1 MTALRKTTAALI
13 SDAAPF
19 AIRAERA
26 SDVAAREALLDACFG
41 DNRHTRTCQ
50 RLRDGRAPAEGLAL
64 SAVRQGRVVGSVRLW
79 HVSAGG
85 IPALMLGP
93 LAVEASSRQLGVGAA
108 LMDHA
113 LAAAKARGHRAVILL
128 GDAPYYA
135 RFGFSAAKTGEL
147 SLPGAFER
155 DRLLGLELSE
165 GALDDAWGMIAP
177 TGAPLPKPKAGPT
190 RQEGTSSCRAWL
202 DAMPENLPEP
212 SAGAASTLPQRH
224 HHGAPDR
231 DLGHD
236 RAGPPGAPLGR
247 LRAGGLRRCQAIPI
261 APRGVAHSGEKPL
274 NRAKPARIIPSPSH
288 DRGSDAPSPD
298 FNRLAL

>member
-1 MTALRKTTAALI
+1 MTALRKTTVALL

-64 SAVRQGRVVGSVRLW
+64 SAVRQGQLVGTVRLW

-93 LAVEASSRQLGVGAA
+93 LAVEDSSRKLGVGAA

-135 RFGFSAAKTGEL
+135 RFGFSAARTGEL
-147 SLPGAFER
+147 SLPGPFEL
-155 DRLLGLELSE
+155 DRLLGLELRE
-165 GALDDAWGMIAP
+165 GALDGAWGMVSA
-177 TGAPLPKPKAGPT
+177 TGAALPKAKAG
-190 RQEGTSSCRAWL
+190 RARKAL
-202 DAMPENLPEP
+202 LV
-212 SAGAASTLPQRH
+212 
-224 HHGAPDR
+224 
-231 DLGHD
+231 
-236 RAGPPGAPLGR
+236 
-247 LRAGGLRRCQAIPI
+247 
-261 APRGVAHSGEKPL
+261 PRVA
-274 NRAKPARIIPSPSH
+274 
-288 DRGSDAPSPD
+288 
-298 FNRLAL
+298 

>member
-1 MTALRKTTAALI
+1 MTALRKTTIALK

-19 AIRAERA
+19 AIRSERA
-26 SDVAAREALLDACFG
+26 SDVVAREALLDACFG

-113 LAAAKARGHRAVILL
+113 LAAAKARGHRAVVLL

-135 RFGFSAAKTGEL
+135 RFGFSGEDRRAVAAGRVRARPAARARTPRG
-147 SLPGAFER
+147 R
-155 DRLLGLELSE
+155 
-165 GALDDAWGMIAP
+165 
-177 TGAPLPKPKAGPT
+177 T
-190 RQEGTSSCRAWL
+190 RRR
-202 DAMPENLPEP
+202 M
-212 SAGAASTLPQRH
+212 
-224 HHGAPDR
+224 
-231 DLGHD
+231 GHD
-236 RAGPPGAPLGR
+236 RADR
-247 LRAGGLRRCQAIPI
+247 RAA
-261 APRGVAHSGEKPL
+261 A
-274 NRAKPARIIPSPSH
+274 
-288 DRGSDAPSPD
+288 
-298 FNRLAL
+298 

>member
-50 RLRDGRAPAEGLAL
+50 RLRDGRAPAQGLAF
-64 SAVRQGRVVGSVRLW
+64 SAVRQGQLVGTVRLW

-128 GDAPYYA
+128 GDAPYYV
-135 RFGFSAAKTGEL
+135 RFGFSAARTGEL
-147 SLPGAFER
+147 SLPGPFER
-155 DRLLGLELSE
+155 DRLLGLELRE
-165 GALDDAWGMIAP
+165 GALDGVWGMISA
-177 TGAPLPKPKAGPT
+177 TGAPLPKAKAG
-190 RQEGTSSCRAWL
+190 RARKAQL
-202 DAMPENLPEP
+202 V
-212 SAGAASTLPQRH
+212 
-224 HHGAPDR
+224 
-231 DLGHD
+231 
-236 RAGPPGAPLGR
+236 
-247 LRAGGLRRCQAIPI
+247 
-261 APRGVAHSGEKPL
+261 PRVA
-274 NRAKPARIIPSPSH
+274 
-288 DRGSDAPSPD
+288 
-298 FNRLAL
+298 